1 MIGMRITSRY
11 QSQRFVL
18 LWLYCLVEN
27 STYGCVRQVVSQ
39 KIQVT
44 IYKEHGRGSS
54 AAVKELFVTRG
65 FSQRNLNL
73 PLRCCCTEQCV
84 GFL

>member
-1 MIGMRITSRY
+1 MIGMKITSRY

-18 LWLYCLVEN
+18 LWLIRLVEN

-54 AAVKELFVTRG
+54 AAEKELFVTRS

-73 PLRCCCTEQCV
+73 PLRCCCAEQCV